1 MQPGKLPPELLNR
14 VIFPYLGA
22 KRQDVLVSP
31 GIGQDCSLVDFGSEL
46 AVLSSDPITASGH
59 HLGYLAVHVSAND
72 IAATGAEP
80 VGLLL
85 TLLLPPG
92 TSQDEIEAIMQE
104 IHAAAGSL
112 NMAVLG
118 GHTEFTNAVCQPV
131 AAVTALGRATKGRY
145 ITAAGGRPG
154 DTLLLT
160 KTAGCEGTAILASDL
175 YDKLE
180 AALGADLVRR
190 AREFIKRISVVPEGR
205 IAAAH
210 GASAMH
216 DVTEGG
222 VLGAAAEL
230 AAASGCGV
238 ELWAERVPVAPE
250 TAAICELLDLNPLG
264 LIGSGSLLIAS
275 SAPEAVEEAL
285 KDHGIPVAP
294 IGRLLARE
302 EGLWLTS
309 RGERQPLIVPPRDE
323 LYRAITG
330 A

>member
-1 MQPGKLPPELLNR
+1 LQPGKLAPELLNR
-14 VIFPYLGA
+14 LVFPYLGA
-22 KRQDVLVSP
+22 KRQDVLVRP
-31 GIGQDCSLVDFGSEL
+31 GIGQDCSVVDLGSEL

-59 HLGYLAVHVSAND
+59 HLGYLAVHVAAND
-72 IAATGAEP
+72 LAAIGAEP

-92 TSQDEIEAIMQE
+92 TFQDKIEAIMQE

-118 GHTEFTNAVCQPV
+118 GHTEFTNAVCQPL
-131 AAVTALGRATKGRY
+131 AAVTALGRAPRGRY

-175 YDKLE
+175 ADKLE

-190 AREFIKRISVVPEGR
+190 AQEFIKRISVVPEGR
-205 IAAAH
+205 IAATH

-222 VLGAAAEL
+222 VLGAVAEL
-230 AAASGCGV
+230 ATASSCGA
-238 ELWAERVPVAPE
+238 ELWAEKVPLAPE
-250 TAAICELLDLNPLG
+250 TAAICEVLGLNPLG

-275 SAPEAVEEAL
+275 SAPEAVAAAL
-285 KDHGIPVAP
+285 SAHGIPVAP
-294 IGRLLARE
+294 IGRLLAPE
-302 EGLWLTS
+302 DGLWLIA
-309 RGERQPLIVPPRDE
+309 RGKRQPLMVPPRDE
-323 LYRAITG
+323 LYRAFTG

>member
-1 MQPGKLPPELLNR
+1 MQPGKLAPELLNR
-14 VIFPYLGA
+14 IVFPYLGA
-22 KRQDVLVSP
+22 KRQDVLVRP
-31 GIGQDCSLVDFGSEL
+31 GIGQDCSVVDFGSEL

-92 TSQDEIEAIMQE
+92 TSLDEIEAIMRD

-131 AAVTALGRATKGRY
+131 AAVTALGRAPKGRY

-175 YDKLE
+175 TDKLE

-190 AREFIKRISVVPEGR
+190 AQGFIGRISVVPEGR

-222 VLGAAAEL
+222 VLGAVAEL
-230 AAASGCGV
+230 ATASGCGV
-238 ELWAERVPVAPE
+238 ELWADKVPLAPE
-250 TAAICELLDLNPLG
+250 TAAICEVLGLNPLG

-275 SAPEAVEEAL
+275 AEPDSIMSALRAA
-285 KDHGIPVAP
+285 GIPVTP
-294 IGRLLARE
+294 IGRLLRVE
-302 EGLWLTS
+302 EGLWLIA

-323 LYRAITG
+323 LYRAILG
-330 A
+330 G